1 MSPNAGLRGVGVL
14 DRMCFMSAVR
24 GQFAATVVSNE
35 PICREHFVLRLNV
48 RDFPPT
54 EAGQFV
60 QLACHDRSTLLG
72 EDVREIEWDESCPPR
87 LSDPE
92 LLRPTTV
99 LRRPFSLA
107 GRRDLADGS
116 AEVSIIH
123 RVVGIGTTELSVLRV
138 GDVIDLIGPLGN
150 TFQLP
155 PPGGVAIMVGGGV
168 GIPPMLY
175 LADYLGR
182 TNAASPELPRRK
194 GVAFFG
200 ALCRDLLAVT
210 ITDDAPPP
218 AADRVDPLYNIAELQ
233 PYNTPAVITTD
244 DGSYGYR
251 GLVTHALTQYLDA
264 WITDNADRARTIIYT
279 CGPEAMMKAVADIA
293 ARRQIACQVAI
304 ERAMAC
310 GMSTCQSCVIRV
322 DAPSKPDGWRYAL
335 ACTEGPV
342 FDSAVLRW

>member
-1 MSPNAGLRGVGVL
+1 VGWARVVRAL
-14 DRMCFMSAVR
+14 DRISFMSAVR
-24 GQFAATVVSNE
+24 GQFAATVVGNDA
-35 PICREHFVLRLNV
+35 ICREHFVLRLGV
-48 RDFPPT
+48 RGFPPT

-60 QLACHDRSTLLG
+60 QLACHDRAAVLET
-72 EDVREIEWDESCPPR
+72 EPRELEWEEGRPPR

-92 LLRPTTV
+92 LLRQTTV

-107 GRRDLADGS
+107 GRRELADGS
-116 AEVSIIH
+116 AEISIIH
-123 RVVGIGTTELSVLRV
+123 RVVGIGTTELSALRV

-155 PPGGVAIMVGGGV
+155 PPSGVAILVGGGA

-175 LADYLGR
+175 LADYIGR
-182 TNAASPELPRRK
+182 SNTAAPESPRRK
-194 GVAFFG
+194 AVAFFG

-210 ITDDAPPP
+210 ITDDAPVP
-218 AADRVDPLYNIAELQ
+218 AADGVDPLYNIAELQ

-251 GLVTHALTQYLDA
+251 GLVTQALVEYLDN
-264 WITDNADRARTIIYT
+264 WITDNADRARTVIYT
-279 CGPEAMMKAVADIA
+279 CGPEAMMKAVAEIA
-293 ARRQIACQVAI
+293 QRRQIACQVAI

-322 DAPSKPDGWRYAL
+322 AAPNKPDGWRYAL

-342 FDSAVLRW
+342 FDSSVLRW